1 MTHCVLIILP
11 FFNDI
16 SKGMTHPGNK
26 SYHIDLR
33 WMWSSL
39 MPWVNLNCCYQV
51 LETPLSAFQSH
62 PVYILKRFTIL
73 IIITWLKL
81 GTLPWCTW
89 FKIFLSA
96 CLQVHPGGLACGG
109 DHNEGLHQPDAAC
122 DCRLCGPLFDFAVC
136 PQSSSS
142 VIRNR
147 LHGHLHKVRMHT
159 YHGFCSFLNY
169 LFI

>member
-1 MTHCVLIILP
+1 MVKTWHTTLMHLI
-11 FFNDI
+11 
-16 SKGMTHPGNK
+16 
-26 SYHIDLR
+26 
-33 WMWSSL
+33 
-39 MPWVNLNCCYQV
+39 LN
-51 LETPLSAFQSH
+51 
-62 PVYILKRFTIL
+62 
-73 IIITWLKL
+73 
-81 GTLPWCTW
+81 
-89 FKIFLSA
+89 FLSA

-122 DCRLCGPLFDFAVC
+122 DCRLRGPLFDFAVC

-169 LFI
+169 LSKRQMFCNFFFSFSDTSAKKSWPYVKQFGWQTTPTNMRTWFEWWERSSLCWRETSGWIQQASFV